1 MSDPD
6 LQARLKFAEID
17 EETRTLLREMRPL
30 IEKHLPGILDQFYSQ
45 IDRFPDAER
54 MFTSEARKRH
64 AKQKQLEHWA
74 TIAKGE
80 FSDEYVRSVKRIG
93 ETHNKLG
100 LEPRWY
106 IGGYS
111 YVMVRLVAMIE
122 EQFRDGWL
130 GSSKARRIELI
141 GALVKAAMI
150 DMDFAIS
157 VYIEAGER
165 DKREAMDRIAG
176 DFQTSVGGIV
186 DTVSSAS
193 GGLENSASALTR
205 TAEDTRSLALSV
217 AAGSEEA
224 STNVETVAAAAEE
237 LSSSVQEISRQVQ
250 ESSRIAAEAVRQAER
265 TDARITA
272 LSQAASRIGDV
283 VKLITSV
290 ADQTNLLALNATIE
304 AARAGEAGKG
314 FAVVA
319 SEVKALAA
327 QTAKATEEIGAQI
340 SGMQQATADSVSAIK
355 EISTTIAQISDIAN
369 AIAAAAEQQGTATR
383 EIARNIQQAA
393 AGTAQVASNI
403 TDVNTRAVESGN
415 AASSVHAAAQ
425 SLAGESGRLKNEVN
439 RFLASITSGSK
450 VA

>member
-6 LQARLKFAEID
+6 LRARLQFADID
-17 EETRTLLREMRPL
+17 DETRALLREMRPL
-30 IEKHLPGILDQFYSQ
+30 VEKHLPGILDAFYSQ
-45 IDRFPDAER
+45 VDRFPTAEN
-54 MFTSEARKRH
+54 MFASAARKQH
-64 AKQKQLEHWA
+64 AKQKQLEHWT
-74 TIAKGE
+74 TIVKAD
-80 FSDEYVRSVKRIG
+80 FSDDYVRSVKRIG

-122 EQFRDGWL
+122 NEVRDGWL
-130 GSSKARRIELI
+130 GSNAARRTKLI

-165 DKREAMDRIAG
+165 DKRESMSRIAG
-176 DFQTSVGGIV
+176 DFQASVGGIV
-186 DTVSSAS
+186 DTVSSAAR
-193 GGLENSASALTR
+193 GLEDSARQLTR
-205 TAEDTRSLALSV
+205 TAEDTRSLAVSV

-250 ESSRIAAEAVRQAER
+250 ESSRIAGEAVKQAER

-319 SEVKALAA
+319 QEVKALAA
-327 QTAKATEEIGAQI
+327 QTAKATEEIAGQVA
-340 SGMQQATADSVSAIK
+340 GMQSATADSVTAIK
-355 EISTTIAQISDIAN
+355 EISTTIAQISGIAN
-369 AIAAAAEQQGTATR
+369 AIAAAAEQQGTATQ

-393 AGTAQVASNI
+393 AGTAQVATSI
-403 TDVNTRAVESGN
+403 SDVNARAVESGD
-415 AASSVHAAAQ
+415 AAGGVHAAAQ
-425 SLAGESGRLKNEVN
+425 SLATESGHLKQEVS
-439 RFLASITSGSK
+439 RFLASITGGE
-450 VA
+450 AA

>member
-1 MSDPD
+1 MSDAD
-6 LQARLKFAEID
+6 IRARLQFADID
-17 EETRTLLREMRPL
+17 DETRTLLREMRPL
-30 IEKHLPGILDQFYSQ
+30 VEKHLPGILDRFYAQ
-45 IDRFPDAER
+45 IDRFPDAEK
-54 MFTSEARKRH
+54 MFTSDARKRH
-64 AKQKQLEHWA
+64 ARLKQLEHWA
-74 TIAKGE
+74 TIVNGD
-80 FSDEYVRSVKRIG
+80 FSDDYVRSVKRIG

-122 EQFRDGWL
+122 TEFKDGWL
-130 GSSKARRIELI
+130 GSNAERRTKLI

-157 VYIEAGER
+157 VYIEAGAR
-165 DKREAMDRIAG
+165 DKRESLNRVAS
-176 DFQTSVGGIV
+176 DFQATVGGIV
-186 DTVSSAS
+186 ETVSSAS
-193 GGLENSASALTR
+193 HGLEDSARQLTR
-205 TAEDTRSLALSV
+205 TAEDTRSLALTV

-237 LSSSVQEISRQVQ
+237 LSNSVQEITRQVH
-250 ESSRIAAEAVRQAER
+250 ESSRIAGEAVKQAQQ

-272 LSQAASRIGDV
+272 LSQAAARIGDV

-290 ADQTNLLALNATIE
+290 ADQTNLLA
-304 AARAGEAGKG
+304 GEAGKG

-319 SEVKALAA
+319 QEVKALAA
-327 QTAKATEEIGAQI
+327 QTAKATEEISGQV
-340 SGMQQATADSVSAIK
+340 SGMQMATTDSVTAIK
-355 EISTTIAQISDIAN
+355 EISATIGQISEIAA

-403 TDVNTRAVESGN
+403 SDVNARAVDSGT
-415 AASSVHAAAQ
+415 AAGSVHDAAR
-425 SLAGESGRLKNEVN
+425 SLAGESGRLKSEVS
-439 RFLASITSGSK
+439 RFLASLTGGK
-450 VA
+450 AA

>member
-1 MSDPD
+1 MSDAD
-6 LQARLKFAEID
+6 IRARLQFADID
-17 EETRTLLREMRPL
+17 DETRSLLREMRPL
-30 IEKHLPGILDQFYSQ
+30 VEKHLPGILDRFYTQ
-45 IDRFPDAER
+45 IDRFPDASG
-54 MFTSEARKRH
+54 MFASDARKRH

-74 TIAKGE
+74 TIVKGD
-80 FSDEYVRSVKRIG
+80 FSDDYVRSVKRIG

-122 EQFRDGWL
+122 TEFKDGWL
-130 GSSKARRIELI
+130 GSNAERRTKLI

-157 VYIEAGER
+157 VYIEAGAR
-165 DKREAMDRIAG
+165 DKRESLNRVAS
-176 DFQTSVGGIV
+176 DFQASVGGIV
-186 DTVSSAS
+186 ETVSSAS
-193 GGLENSASALTR
+193 HGLEDSARQLTR
-205 TAEDTRSLALSV
+205 TAEDTRSLALTV

-237 LSSSVQEISRQVQ
+237 LSSSVQEITRQVQ
-250 ESSRIAAEAVRQAER
+250 ESSRIAGEAVKQAQQ

-272 LSQAASRIGDV
+272 LSQAAARIGDV

-319 SEVKALAA
+319 QEVKALAA
-327 QTAKATEEIGAQI
+327 QTAKATEEISGQV
-340 SGMQQATADSVSAIK
+340 SGMQMATTDSVTAIK
-355 EISTTIAQISDIAN
+355 EISATIGQISEIAG

-403 TDVNTRAVESGN
+403 SDVNARAVDSGT
-415 AASSVHAAAQ
+415 AASSVHDAAR
-425 SLAGESGRLKNEVN
+425 SLAGESGRLKSEVS
-439 RFLASITSGSK
+439 RFLASLTGGK
-450 VA
+450 AA